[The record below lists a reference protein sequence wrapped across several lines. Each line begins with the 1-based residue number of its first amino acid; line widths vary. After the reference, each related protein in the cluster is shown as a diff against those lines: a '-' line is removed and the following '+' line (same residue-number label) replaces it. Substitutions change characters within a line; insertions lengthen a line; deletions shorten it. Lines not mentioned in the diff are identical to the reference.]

1 MLIARGFMIVMK
13 SSKDRKIYKPRA
25 AKPSS
30 RWSICEYSYATLGSR
45 QCSVYTK
52 RNAGYLKIYFF
63 LLWLGKKK
71 KPSNLL
77 QSFEHWLPERK
88 DKVNQNFER
97 IWDCEESL
105 INFSCKGS
113 KKGSHLPSQSAM

>member
-1 MLIARGFMIVMK
+1 MNIHMPLWAADSAVFTLKEMLDTSK
-13 SSKDRKIYKPRA
+13 SI
-25 AKPSS
+25 
-30 RWSICEYSYATLGSR
+30 
-45 QCSVYTK
+45 
-52 RNAGYLKIYFF
+52 FF
-63 LLWLGKKK
+63 YYGWGKKK
-71 KPSNLL
+71 SQATS
-77 QSFEHWLPERK
+77 QSFEHWLLERK